1 MTEATHKPVRQGQAQ
16 KRAAIL
22 AAARELFVQ
31 TGVERTSM
39 DAIAARAEVSKRTVY
54 DYYGDKRRL
63 LLGVI
68 EDAGEAALGTLRDLV
83 ERHLSGVVAVDDE
96 VELERAVTDFATDLG
111 GSLLVS
117 SNYAAAVKLIAEN
130 ESLLPE
136 LEDHPLGEAHTQALA
151 ERFAHFASI
160 GLLDVDDPT
169 LAADHFHALTTLRVL
184 NEPLRR
190 RADAEHIRH
199 VMSDGARVFMR
210 AYASR
215 EAAAD
220 DHSSL

>member
-1 MTEATHKPVRQGQAQ
+1 MTQTTQKPVREGQAH

-22 AAARELFVQ
+22 TAARELFVK
-31 TGVERTSM
+31 TGVVRTSM

-68 EDAGEAALGTLRDLV
+68 EDAGEVALHTLRNLV
-83 ERHLSGVVAVDDE
+83 EQHLSDARAVNDE

-117 SNYAAAVKLIAEN
+117 SDYAAAVRLIAEN
-130 ESLLPE
+130 EALLPE
-136 LEDHPLGEAHTQALA
+136 LEDHPLEEAHTQVLA
-151 ERFAHFASI
+151 ERFAHFAST

-199 VMSDGARVFMR
+199 VMADGARAFMR

-215 EAAAD
+215 
-220 DHSSL
+220 SSSR